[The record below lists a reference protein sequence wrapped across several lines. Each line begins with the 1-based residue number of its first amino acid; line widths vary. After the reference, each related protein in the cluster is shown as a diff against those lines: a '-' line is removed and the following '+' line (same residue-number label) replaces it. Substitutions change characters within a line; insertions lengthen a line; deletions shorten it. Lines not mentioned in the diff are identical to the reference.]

1 MDSLTAR
8 TAMAVEAAID
18 AAGQSQLG
26 VSDATGIPRTTLIRR
41 LRGLSPFTIAELEA
55 IAEVLGVTVSDLL
68 SNAEQE
74 RATA

>member
-1 MDSLTAR
+1 MDSLTGR

-41 LRGLSPFTIAELEA
+41 LRGQSPFTIAELES
-55 IAEVLGVTVSDLL
+55 IAECLGVTVSDLL
-68 SNAEQE
+68 ASAEQE